1 VSDLD
6 GLLDGLPRWVL
17 VGGKGGVGKTTCAAA
32 LASRSAGH
40 GVPTLLLSTD
50 PAGALTGLLGQSV
63 RGVPTPVAS
72 RPELHALQLEA
83 TTAREAFLVRH
94 RDTLI
99 TIMERGTYLDRDDI
113 IGLVDAALPGADE
126 TMALLTLLEL
136 ERDTRWRRIIV
147 DTAPTGHTLR
157 LLELPRAFEALV
169 SLLDAMQ
176 DKHRFMVSA
185 LMHRYRADEADRFI
199 ASLRAD
205 LEALRRTIERPDRL
219 AMVLVTRA
227 ELVVAAETARYAAAL
242 DTLHVSLGAI
252 VINAIPPSRT
262 PAAREGLSSLQ
273 SIAPAVPRLHVPRLA
288 MPPDTLDAVDAWGV
302 AVRGGAPAPLRPTA
316 GARRMPGRA
325 TSRGGAIEALPV
337 RPLTIVGG
345 KGGVGKTSVACA
357 LGIRT
362 ASARCRVLVVSTDP
376 APSVHDALE
385 QPVGDT
391 AAPVSGVP
399 GLFAQQLDAA
409 AAFQR
414 FRDAYSD
421 RVDALF
427 GELLGSAAESSYDR
441 IIAREL
447 LSLAPPGIDE
457 LYALASLGEALE
469 AARFDV
475 VIVDP
480 APTGH
485 LLRLLEMPPVAVA
498 WSHQLLRLML
508 KYREVVGLGPAAQE
522 LLAFAKRTRALEAA
536 LHDAAR
542 AGLLLVALD
551 EPLVRAETARLLE
564 AVCALEIDV
573 TAVIWNSITRCPLPL
588 PSSIPLP
595 QFASAA
601 CTPPPRGVHAL
612 RRWSLGW
619 TPLAQSEHG

>member
-1 VSDLD
+1 
-6 GLLDGLPRWVL
+6 VL

-32 LASRSAGH
+32 LASRSAH
-40 GVPTLLLSTD
+40 RAVPTLLLSTD
-50 PAGALTGLLGQSV
+50 PAAALPGLLGQPV

-72 RPELHALQLEA
+72 RPGLHALQLEA
-83 TTAREAFLVRH
+83 ATAREAFLSRH
-94 RDTLI
+94 RDTLVA
-99 TIMERGTYLDRDDI
+99 IMERGTYLDRDDI
-113 IGLVDAALPGADE
+113 VGLVDAALPGADE

-136 ERDTRWRRIIV
+136 EREVRWRRIIV

-157 LLELPRAFEALV
+157 LLELPHAFEALV

-199 ASLRAD
+199 AALRAD
-205 LEALRRTIERPDRL
+205 LEALRRTIESPDRL
-219 AMVLVTRA
+219 AMLLVTRA
-227 ELVVAAETARYAAAL
+227 EPVVAAETARYAAAL
-242 DTLHVSLGAI
+242 DALHVSLGAI
-252 VINAIPPSRT
+252 VINAVPRSRT
-262 PAAREGLSSLQ
+262 PAVEEGLSALQ
-273 SIAPAVPRLHVPRLA
+273 PVAPAVPRLHVPRLA
-288 MPPDTLDAVDAWGV
+288 TPPDTLDAADAWGA
-302 AVRGGAPAPLRPTA
+302 AVRGGAPTQRRPTG
-316 GARRMPGRA
+316 GAPRTPARVA
-325 TSRGGAIEALPV
+325 SRGTAVEALPL

-357 LGIRT
+357 LGIRA

-391 AAPVSGVP
+391 AAPVAGVP

-427 GELLGSAAESSYDR
+427 GDLLGSAADSSYDR
-441 IIAREL
+441 AIAREL

-457 LYALASLGEALE
+457 LYALASLGDALE

-485 LLRLLEMPPVAVA
+485 LLRLLEMPPIALE

-508 KYREVVGLGPAAQE
+508 KYREVVGLGSAAQE
-522 LLAFAKRTRALEAA
+522 LLAFAKRTRALGAV
-536 LHDAAR
+536 LHDAGR

-551 EPLVRAETARLLE
+551 EPLVRSETARLLE
-564 AVCALEIDV
+564 AVRALGIDV
-573 TAVIWNSITRCPLPL
+573 AGLIWNSITRPPLPL

-612 RRWSLGW
+612 QRWSRGW
-619 TPLAQSEHG
+619 TPLSQSEHG